1 LILRTADAEI
11 RTQDYPERTFNVSL
25 MSKRNRRGFLQ
36 TSTGALAAAL
46 SPIGAA
52 SGGGATADDLAWE
65 ASRAKVAPK
74 SAADGGKKP
83 LRLGLIIG
91 IGRDPDAAIAKVHDL
106 GLPTCQVFVSEI
118 EPELAARLRQAL
130 SKYQIEAT
138 SLVVG
143 GPGKEVWDFYEG
155 PLTIGLVPRETRN
168 ARVAHIKKASDF
180 ARQCGIEAVQ
190 THCGFIPENPNDT
203 VYKETV
209 AAMREVAGYC
219 KRNGQDFRYETG
231 QETPITLVRAI
242 QDVGLDNQGV
252 NFDLANLI
260 LYGKANP
267 VDAIEVLGS
276 YIQGIHAKDGLWP
289 TNPRELGQEVPI
301 GKGKVDFPR
310 IVARLKEL
318 NYRGAVTIERE
329 ISGPQQVED
338 VRAAKA
344 YLEKLI
350 V

>member
-1 LILRTADAEI
+1 MTK
-11 RTQDYPERTFNVSL
+11 Q
-25 MSKRNRRGFLQ
+25 NRRAFLQ
-36 TSTGALAAAL
+36 TSTAALAAGL

-52 SGGGATADDLAWE
+52 IKDRVSTNSLAANLTAKQ
-65 ASRAKVAPK
+65 SAPTVP
-74 SAADGGKKP
+74 ANEGKKP
-83 LRLGLIIG
+83 LRLGLILG
-91 IGRDPDAAIAKVHDL
+91 IGRDPNDAIAKVHDL
-106 GLPTCQVFVSEI
+106 GLPTCQVFVDEI
-118 EPELAARLRQAL
+118 DSVLAGRLRQAL
-130 SKYQIEAT
+130 DKYQTEAT

-143 GPGKEVWDFYEG
+143 GPGKEVWDFYDG
-155 PLTIGLVPRETRN
+155 PLTIGLVPRETREL
-168 ARVAHIKKASDF
+168 RIAHIKKASDF
-180 ARQCGIEAVQ
+180 AKQCGIDAVQ
-190 THCGFIPENPNDT
+190 THCGFIPENANDPI
-203 VYKETV
+203 YKETI
-209 AAMREVAGYC
+209 AAMHEVVAYC
-219 KRNGQDFRYETG
+219 KRNGQNFRYETG

-267 VDAIEVLGS
+267 VDAIELLAP

-289 TNPRELGQEVPI
+289 TNPRKLGEEVPI

-310 IVARLKEL
+310 IIARLKEI

-350 V
+350 G